1 MVDLLLEGEIL
12 KVFSSLSNIIFKSL
26 KKSCLAIQNDNV
38 EYREERVQDLLNSHN
53 KVSWK
58 QIVSSTIY
66 HFPLAKKDQSI
77 PCHNNSWRGGQHIYH
92 SEIGRLRNNML
103 QHGRESNWDLKNVF
117 FYSKSNFWKI
127 WWQTKQHF
135 SIHAFRAQPILNH
148 FYPIMPINAHT

>member
-12 KVFSSLSNIIFKSL
+12 KVFSALSNIIFKSL

-77 PCHNNSWRGGQHIYH
+77 PCHNISWRGGQQRINH

-103 QHGRESNWDLKNVF
+103 QHGRKSNWDLKNVF

-135 SIHAFRAQPILNH
+135 SIHAFRAH
-148 FYPIMPINAHT
+148 S